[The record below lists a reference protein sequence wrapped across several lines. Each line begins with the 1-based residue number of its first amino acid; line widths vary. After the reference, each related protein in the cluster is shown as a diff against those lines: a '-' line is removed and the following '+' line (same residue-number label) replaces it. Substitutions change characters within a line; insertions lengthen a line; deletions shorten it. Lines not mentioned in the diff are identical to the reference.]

1 HHMSRRRGW
10 SPNDVA
16 PPTGPARTPLTR
28 GRSSRDGFTTSTAAP
43 PVTRTSYTPGVI
55 GSVCATVA
63 PAPKR
68 SVSESSRAVPRRRST
83 TRTTLSLAAPV
94 PRRQRTGSPARTT
107 PSAGMAARGS
117 GRSALNQSNIL
128 PHSATN
134 ASALAPPLNCH
145 RQNPDAL
152 TTTSRRPLSDPPAI
166 AARRS
171 YWRARA
177 TVSAS
182 HSPVGARS
190 DTVIGGR
197 LSHTI
202 PASAPAI
209 GDGGASMAYHSPV
222 VSADG
227 TTSAREPVI
236 AVRGGPK

>member
-1 HHMSRRRGW
+1 MSRRRGW

-28 GRSSRDGFTTSTAAP
+28 GRSSREGFTTSTAAP
-43 PVTRTSYTPGVI
+43 PVTRTSYTPDVI

-83 TRTTLSLAAPV
+83 TRTTLSFDAAD
-94 PRRQRTGSPARTT
+94 PRRQRTASPARTT
-107 PSAGMAARGS
+107 PSAGVAARGS
-117 GRSALNQSNIL
+117 GRSALNQPNIL
-128 PHSATN
+128 PHKATN
-134 ASALAPPLNCH
+134 ASALAPPRNCH

-152 TTTSRRPLSDPPAI
+152 TTTTRRPCTVPPAI
-166 AARRS
+166 AGRRS
-171 YWRARA
+171 YCLARA

-182 HSPVGARS
+182 HSPLGARG

-197 LSHTI
+197 LSHTM

-209 GDGGASMAYHSPV
+209 GDGGASIAYHSPV

-227 TTSAREPVI
+227 TMSASEPVI
-236 AVRGGPK
+236 AVRGAPK